1 MEVSNKLKDEGNEL
15 YKVGKIEEAAH
26 RWLKSH
32 QNPQKPTKTTKNPK
46 NCFLVFLVDG
56 LFVCTPK
63 TPKPPISP
71 KYAGHV
77 MCVMLMYLSTPKPPK
92 KLLISGCRK
101 VSGQHLFDVRPSA
114 NVKLTVVLFPFPTR

>member
-1 MEVSNKLKDEGNEL
+1 M
-15 YKVGKIEEAAH
+15 EAADLVLKVLTMKLRTFHFYCHARDERRTH
-26 RWLKSH
+26 RWMKSH
-32 QNPQKPTKTTKNPK
+32 QNPQKTTKTTKNPK

-77 MCVMLMYLSTPKPPK
+77 MCVMLMY
-92 KLLISGCRK
+92 
-101 VSGQHLFDVRPSA
+101 F
-114 NVKLTVVLFPFPTR
+114 